1 MRVYIYKNNLSIE
14 TDLLE
19 SLRAQN
25 YFLHILKLTFEAKDG
40 IENKN
45 KNEDLNF
52 LKSKYLN
59 ISEMRIVIFY
69 PFGSFD
75 VLCLTV

>member
-52 LKSKYLN
+52 
-59 ISEMRIVIFY
+59 SEMRIVIFY

>member
-1 MRVYIYKNNLSIE
+1 MSGWLRVYIYKNNLSIE

-45 KNEDLNF
+45 KNEVAYKWISSN
-52 LKSKYLN
+52 LN
-59 ISEMRIVIFY
+59 I
-69 PFGSFD
+69 
-75 VLCLTV
+75 